1 MGLEPMPKDTLYK
14 DRRDRVAPFAF
25 TTEVAAV
32 FDDMLERSVPGYS
45 ELIRRQA
52 QLSRRYLQPQS
63 SLYDLGCSHGNLGMR
78 LLEHPPAIPF
88 TIRAVDNA
96 PAMLARYRCRLER
109 RPQAERVD
117 LICADIL
124 DVKIKQASVVVINFT
139 LQFLPLEA
147 REGLLLRVYSGL
159 RPGGVLLF
167 SEKTVHP
174 DQRLAELQI
183 EFYHRFKAENGYSE
197 LEISQK
203 REALET
209 VLVPETVETHAERLT
224 RAGFRHWDIW
234 QKWFNFTS
242 WIVFK

>member
-1 MGLEPMPKDTLYK
+1 MSKDTLFK

-32 FDDMLERSVPGYS
+32 FDDMLVRSIPGYS

-78 LLEHPPAIPF
+78 LLENPPAIPF

-96 PAMLARYRCRLER
+96 PAMLARYRSRLESR
-109 RPQAERVD
+109 SQSERVD
-117 LICADIL
+117 LICADL
-124 DVKIKQASVVVINFT
+124 RDLKIRQASVVVINFT

-147 REGLLLRVYSGL
+147 RESLLHRIYSGL
-159 RPGGVLLF
+159 LPGGVLLF
-167 SEKTVHP
+167 SEKTVHA
-174 DQRLAELQI
+174 DRRLAELQI
-183 EFYHRFKAENGYSE
+183 DFHHRFKAENGYSE

-203 REALET
+203 REALEN
-209 VLVPETVETHAERLT
+209 VLVPDTVETLAERLT
-224 RAGFRHWDIW
+224 RAGFRCWDMW